1 LYHNR
6 GDGHFEDVTEKAG
19 IKSDKWAVAAGW
31 FDYNNDG
38 LLDLFVVNYASWSP
52 SYDRFCG
59 DPSRNLR
66 VYCHPTYFEG
76 LTNTLYRNRGDGT
89 FEDVSERAGIAQHH
103 GRGMSVAFA
112 DYDNDGYVDFYVSNL
127 YGGNFLY
134 HNNHNNTF
142 TEVSEQAGVHQPQSQ
157 SFATWFFDYD
167 NDGWP
172 DLFVTTYFFSA
183 DETLRSYLGLPTN
196 AETLKLYRNLGN
208 GTFKD
213 VTAEAGLNKINMPMG
228 ANFGDIDN
236 DGYPDIYLATGGPEY
251 GALAPKMLLHNRE
264 GKYFTDIT
272 ASSGTGDLHKGH
284 AVAFAD
290 LGNNGF
296 EDLLVSIGGPTPGDA
311 HQFRVFE
318 NPGNANDW
326 IAVKLVGVKSN
337 RAGIGARIQV
347 TVENEEHRTRSIY
360 RTVGS
365 GGSFGANPI
374 QQHIGLGKS
383 TKIVRLEVW
392 WPASKSRQSFA
403 NLEKNHFIE
412 IKEFAKDYTKLPR
425 KQFRLGSSNPF
436 KLGSAR
442 SGLNPR

>member
-1 LYHNR
+1 
-6 GDGHFEDVTEKAG
+6 
-19 IKSDKWAVAAGW
+19 
-31 FDYNNDG
+31 
-38 LLDLFVVNYASWSP
+38 
-52 SYDRFCG
+52 
-59 DPSRNLR
+59 
-66 VYCHPTYFEG
+66 
-76 LTNTLYRNRGDGT
+76 
-89 FEDVSERAGIAQHH
+89 
-103 GRGMSVAFA
+103 
-112 DYDNDGYVDFYVSNL
+112 
-127 YGGNFLY
+127 
-134 HNNHNNTF
+134 
-142 TEVSEQAGVHQPQSQ
+142 
-157 SFATWFFDYD
+157 
-167 NDGWP
+167 
-172 DLFVTTYFFSA
+172 
-183 DETLRSYLGLPTN
+183 
-196 AETLKLYRNLGN
+196 
-208 GTFKD
+208 
-213 VTAEAGLNKINMPMG
+213 MG

-347 TVENEEHRTRSIY
+347 TVENEGHRTRSIY

-383 TKIVRLEVW
+383 AKIVRLEVW

-403 NLEKNHFIE
+403 NMEKNDFIE